1 MSLTSAL
8 ETGSGSG
15 ASKILRRPVLDEVDR
30 EILRILRAD
39 ARTPNNALAE
49 AVGIAPST
57 CLSRVKALRESGVI
71 RGFHADIDPAALGH
85 NLQAMIA
92 VRVQATS
99 RANLAPLAHRI
110 ARQPEVLDLYFVA
123 GADDFLVHVAARDT
137 EALRSFVLDQL
148 SARPEVSYTETSL
161 IFEHLNASVTEPL
174 AEQGVPRGRPTDPRG
189 RPEQRVQGRR

>member
-1 MSLTSAL
+1 MSLTYAASL
-8 ETGSGSG
+8 GPG
-15 ASKILRRPVLDEVDR
+15 AGTPKNLRRPALDEIDR

-57 CLSRVKALRESGVI
+57 CLARVKALRESGVI

-85 NLQAMIA
+85 HLQAMIA
-92 VRVQATS
+92 IRVQATS

-110 ARQPEVLDLYFVA
+110 ASRPEVLDLYFVA

-137 EALRSFVLDQL
+137 EALRAFVLDEL
-148 SARPEVSYTETSL
+148 SARPEISYTETSL
-161 IFEHLNASVTEPL
+161 IFEHLNASVSEPPP
-174 AEQGVPRGRPTDPRG
+174 APDARR
-189 RPEQRVQGRR
+189 RVQAERRGVGTR

>member
-1 MSLTSAL
+1 MSLTSPNPSAH
-8 ETGSGSG
+8 GGG
-15 ASKILRRPVLDEVDR
+15 APKNLRRPALDEVDR
-30 EILRILRAD
+30 EILRILRAE
-39 ARTPNNALAE
+39 ARTPNNAIAA

-57 CLSRVKALRESGVI
+57 CLARVTALRENGVI

-85 NLQAMIA
+85 HLQAMIA

-137 EALRSFVLDQL
+137 EALRAFVLDQL
-148 SARPEVSYTETSL
+148 SARPEISYTETSL
-161 IFEHLNASVTEPL
+161 IFEHLNASVSEPTVEP
-174 AEQGVPRGRPTDPRG
+174 AVPGGRPAPVR
-189 RPEQRVQGRR
+189 EGRR

>member
-1 MSLTSAL
+1 MSLTSTAG
-8 ETGSGSG
+8 TVPGSGS
-15 ASKILRRPVLDEVDR
+15 SKNLRRPVLDEIDR

-57 CLSRVKALRESGVI
+57 CLSRVKALRENGVI
-71 RGFHADIDPAALGH
+71 RGFHADIDPAALGQ

-137 EALRSFVLDQL
+137 EALRAFVLDQL
-148 SARPEVSYTETSL
+148 SARSEVSYTETSL
-161 IFEHLNASVTEPL
+161 IFEHLNASVSEPPSDP
-174 AEQGVPRGRPTDPRG
+174 AVPRGGPVHPRAG
-189 RPEQRVQGRR
+189 GRR

>member
-1 MSLTSAL
+1 MPLTSSARAGL
-8 ETGSGSG
+8 GGA
-15 ASKILRRPVLDEVDR
+15 ASKNLRRQTLDEIDR

-39 ARTPNNALAE
+39 ARTANNALAA

-57 CLSRVKALRESGVI
+57 CLARVKALRDSGVI

-137 EALRSFVLDQL
+137 EALRAFVLDQL

-161 IFEHLNASVTEPL
+161 IFEHIPASVSEP
-174 AEQGVPRGRPTDPRG
+174 AAPGAGRGR
-189 RPEQRVQGRR
+189 

>member
-1 MSLTSAL
+1 MTITS
-8 ETGSGSG
+8 TGRGS
-15 ASKILRRPVLDEVDR
+15 SEPVSPKILRRPVLDEVDR

-39 ARTPNNALAE
+39 ARTPNNALA
-49 AVGIAPST
+49 AQVGIAPST
-57 CLSRVKALRESGVI
+57 CLTRVKALRESGVI

-99 RANLAPLAHRI
+99 RANLEPIAQHI
-110 ARQPEVLDLYFVA
+110 ARRPEVLDLYFVA

-137 EALRSFVLDQL
+137 EALRAFVVDQL

-161 IFEHLNASVTEPL
+161 IFEHIPAAMTAPP
-174 AEQGVPRGRPTDPRG
+174 VPPRPARAG
-189 RPEQRVQGRR
+189 AAR

>member
-1 MSLTSAL
+1 MSLTS
-8 ETGSGSG
+8 SG
-15 ASKILRRPVLDEVDR
+15 APGHDAGTPKNLRRPVLDEVDR

-39 ARTPNNALAE
+39 ARTPNNAVAE

-57 CLSRVKALRESGVI
+57 CLARVKALRESGVI

-85 NLQAMIA
+85 HLQAMIA

-137 EALRSFVLDQL
+137 EALRAFVLDQL
-148 SARPEVSYTETSL
+148 SARPEISYTETSL
-161 IFEHLNASVTEPL
+161 IFEHLNASVSEPAA
-174 AEQGVPRGRPTDPRG
+174 AEGVRGRAAPPAG
-189 RPEQRVQGRR
+189 GARRAGSG

>member
-1 MSLTSAL
+1 MTVTSSSRNG
-8 ETGSGSG
+8 TSPVQP
-15 ASKILRRPVLDEVDR
+15 KNLRRPVLDETDR

-39 ARTPNNALAE
+39 ARTPNNALAA

-57 CLSRVKALRESGVI
+57 CLSRVKALREGGVI

-99 RANLAPLAHRI
+99 RANLAPLAQRI
-110 ARQPEVLDLYFVA
+110 AQRPEVLDLYFVA

-137 EALRSFVLDQL
+137 EALRAFVVDEL
-148 SARPEVSYTETSL
+148 SARPEISYTETSL
-161 IFEHLNASVTEPL
+161 IFEHIPAAMT
-174 AEQGVPRGRPTDPRG
+174 VPPVPSTAARAPGLR
-189 RPEQRVQGRR
+189 